1 MVNKLLDCYECPID
15 IYIFK
20 LIDAH
25 LETFYKIGLTPN
37 MVTTLSI
44 VFGLMAAYA
53 IMQDRLGL
61 AAFCWLIAY
70 YLDCVDGK
78 LARKYQM
85 VSKFGDL
92 YDHIGDLLK
101 LIAVIYALFYSKT
114 EKTTDKQW
122 VFIGIILFLGI
133 LQVIHMGYQ
142 ECIYDKKEES
152 PYLNIVRLLF
162 VNEENAEA
170 IIKYTKY
177 FGCGTWY
184 LCFTVLI
191 LFWRK

>member
-20 LIDAH
+20 LIDEQ
-25 LETFYKIGLTPN
+25 LETFYNLGFTPN

-44 VFGLMAAYA
+44 VFGLLAAYA
-53 IMQDRLGL
+53 IMQDQLGI

-85 VSKFGDL
+85 VSNFGDL

-101 LIAVIYALFYSKT
+101 FISVIYALFYSKE

-122 VFIGIILFLGI
+122 FFIGIILFLGI
-133 LQVIHMGYQ
+133 VQVVHMGYQ

-152 PYLNIVRLLF
+152 AYLNIVRLLC
-162 VNEENAEA
+162 VDEENAKT
-170 IIKYTKY
+170 IIHYTKH

-184 LCFTVLI
+184 LCFTLLI

>member
-20 LIDAH
+20 LIDGQ
-25 LETFYKIGLTPN
+25 LETFYNLGFTPN

-44 VFGLMAAYA
+44 VFGLMSAYA
-53 IMQDRLGL
+53 IMQDHLGI
-61 AAFCWLIAY
+61 AAFCWFIAY

-101 LIAVIYALFYSKT
+101 FIAVLYALFYSKE

-122 VFIGIILFLGI
+122 FYLLIILILGI
-133 LQVIHMGYQ
+133 VQVVHMGYQ
-142 ECIYDKKEES
+142 ECIYNKKEES
-152 PYLNIVRLLF
+152 AYLNIVRLLC
-162 VNEENAEA
+162 VDEENAET
-170 IIKYTKY
+170 IIHYTKH

-184 LCFTVLI
+184 LCFTLLI

>member
-15 IYIFK
+15 IHIFK
-20 LIDAH
+20 LIDSQ
-25 LETFYKIGLTPN
+25 LETFYNLGLTPN

-44 VFGLMAAYA
+44 VFGLLAAYA
-53 IMQDRLGL
+53 IMQDQLGL
-61 AAFCWLIAY
+61 AALGWLIAY

-101 LIAVIYALFYSKT
+101 FIAVLYALFYSKK

-122 VFIGIILFLGI
+122 FYLFIILILGM
-133 LQVIHMGYQ
+133 LQVVHMGYQ
-142 ECIYDKKEES
+142 ECIYNKKEES
-152 PYLNIVRLLF
+152 EYLNIVRLLC
-162 VNEENAEA
+162 VDEENAET
-170 IIKYTKY
+170 IIHFTKY

-184 LCFTVLI
+184 LCFTLLI

>member
-15 IYIFK
+15 IHIFK
-20 LIDAH
+20 LIDGQ
-25 LETFYKIGLTPN
+25 LETFYNLGLTPN

-44 VFGLMAAYA
+44 VFGLLAAYA
-53 IMQDRLGL
+53 I
-61 AAFCWLIAY
+61 I
-70 YLDCVDGK
+70 
-78 LARKYQM
+78 ARKYQM

-101 LIAVIYALFYSKT
+101 FIAVLYALFYSKK

-122 VFIGIILFLGI
+122 FYLFIILILGM
-133 LQVIHMGYQ
+133 LQVVHMGYQ
-142 ECIYDKKEES
+142 ECIYNKKEES
-152 PYLNIVRLLF
+152 EYLNIVRLLC
-162 VNEENAEA
+162 VDEENAET
-170 IIKYTKY
+170 IIHFTKY

-184 LCFTVLI
+184 LCFTLLI